1 MQGENFSNWLGGQ
14 TNYATVQHM
23 SSIEWDQLSAA
34 PRTAT
39 ASTIAARLMDLVST
53 GALAPGSTL
62 PPERD
67 LATQLG
73 VSRTTIREAIHD
85 LTLKGVVRRRQ
96 GSGTVVLDPSEAAA
110 SLLRDMSQTERDAT
124 EVTDFRS
131 TFEPEIAGL
140 AASRRTES
148 DVVLLA
154 SLCDFDPVTSTVEY
168 SLECDQRFHETI
180 AATTH
185 NHLILALSRATSEW
199 VSEFR
204 RTSHSTP
211 EGRTT
216 SLNGHRAI
224 LAAIEAGRPDDAA
237 RLMREHVAEVGRI

>member
-1 MQGENFSNWLGGQ
+1 
-14 TNYATVQHM
+14 M
-23 SSIEWDQLSAA
+23 SSIDWDQLSAT

-39 ASTIAARLMDLVST
+39 ATAIAARLMDLVST
-53 GALAPGSTL
+53 GAVPAGSAL

-67 LATQLG
+67 LAVQLG
-73 VSRTTIREAIHD
+73 VSRTTIREAIHE

-96 GSGTVVLDPSEAAA
+96 GSGTVVLDPSDAAS
-110 SLLRDMSQTERDAT
+110 SLLRDMSQTEREAV

-140 AASRRTES
+140 AASRRTDS
-148 DVVLLA
+148 DLLLLA
-154 SLCDFDPVTSTVEY
+154 SLCDFDPVTATLEH
-168 SLECDQRFHETI
+168 SLEYDQRFHETI

-204 RTSHSTP
+204 RTSHSTA

-237 RLMREHVAEVGRI
+237 RLMRAHVAEVGRI